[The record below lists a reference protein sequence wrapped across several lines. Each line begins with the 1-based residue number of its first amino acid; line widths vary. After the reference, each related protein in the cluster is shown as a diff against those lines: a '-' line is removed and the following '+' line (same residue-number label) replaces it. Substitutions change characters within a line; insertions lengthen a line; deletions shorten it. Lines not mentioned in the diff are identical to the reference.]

1 MKVAKITKTIA
12 LSGFILAAV
21 VGGALAQERIV
32 SRLYGAESRTIR
44 GIDARLS
51 TDARR
56 QAKSE
61 RRAGDLS
68 ASQWVEVAQAAQSF
82 LGLRARKAAAKTL
95 AIAVSN

>member
-12 LSGFILAAV
+12 LSGFVLAAV
-21 VGGALAQERIV
+21 VGGALAQERV
-32 SRLYGAESRTIR
+32 LSRLYGAESRTIR
-44 GIDARLS
+44 RIDARLS

-61 RRAGDLS
+61 RRAGDLN
-68 ASQWVEVAQAAQSF
+68 ASQWIEVAQAAEGL

-95 AIAVSN
+95 ALAVSN